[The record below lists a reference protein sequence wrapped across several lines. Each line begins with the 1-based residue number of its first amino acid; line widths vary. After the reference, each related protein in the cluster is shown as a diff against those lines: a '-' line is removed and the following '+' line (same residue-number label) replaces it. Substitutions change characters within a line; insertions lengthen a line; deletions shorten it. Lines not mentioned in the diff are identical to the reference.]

1 MKLNG
6 KVVVITG
13 AGNGMGREMTLEAL
27 RRGASVFG
35 VDLKAEALAETA
47 KLAGV
52 GAKFASKAMDITDR
66 AQCAALP
73 AEVIKALGQVDVLV
87 NNAGII
93 QPFVFVDQLD
103 FEHIDRVMN
112 VNFNGP
118 LNLIKAFIPELKKR
132 PEAQIANVSSMGGYG
147 PVPGQSV
154 YGASKAA
161 IKLLT
166 EALRA
171 ELTDTPIQV
180 TGIFP
185 GAIGTNIA
193 GNSGIKMDL
202 AAGSDAPK
210 MKMTA
215 PADAGRIMIDGIEA
229 DKARVFVGKD
239 AAIMDKLVRFMP
251 VKSGEIIYNQ
261 MKSILPKH

>member
-1 MKLNG
+1 
-6 KVVVITG
+6 
-13 AGNGMGREMTLEAL
+13 
-27 RRGASVFG
+27 
-35 VDLKAEALAETA
+35 
-47 KLAGV
+47 
-52 GAKFASKAMDITDR
+52 
-66 AQCAALP
+66 
-73 AEVIKALGQVDVLV
+73 
-87 NNAGII
+87 
-93 QPFVFVDQLD
+93 
-103 FEHIDRVMN
+103 MN

-118 LNLIKAFIPELKKR
+118 LNLIKAFIPELRKR

-171 ELTDTPIQV
+171 ELTDTPIHV

-193 GNSGIKMDL
+193 ANSGIKMDL

-229 DKARVFVGKD
+229 NKARVFVGKD

-251 VKSGEIIYNQ
+251 VKSGEIIYSQ
-261 MKSILPKH
+261 MKSILPK